1 MAMTADS
8 TSSHVTPRGSGF
20 SGNGLSS
27 PQLRRKNSPSQW
39 SEIVRGEPDPGS
51 TAVNHSQSS
60 PSPPPPTTTS
70 LPEPTDSVSPSKAVA
85 SAPSSPPP
93 DISVAAGSSDTD
105 KGNAARPRKPAWNT
119 LSNGVAGVGSVM
131 GAASWPALSEST
143 KPSPKSSSSD
153 SSSSKPLA
161 DGSGPVSSTQVPLIP
176 HLPQKVSNSNANR
189 TMPARQRLKRSGGGV
204 SNAGSGPTQ
213 TRPTQPPPPPPPPPF
228 PVFPMPP
235 NSFGNLVT
243 AMPDPSP
250 REPLYRSS
258 NWDTR
263 PVGGFVSQSHPMN
276 DQRNSS
282 RRGNYGQRGDG
293 NYNNNFGGRHDQD
306 RGNYSNARDAHA
318 QPQRGPPRGF
328 VRPPPPNAAAFAPPP
343 PMRPFPN
350 PIGFPEFI
358 YISPMPV
365 EAAAMRG
372 VTGMPPFI
380 PPAPVVM
387 PVPEPS
393 LAAML
398 IHQIDYYFSDA
409 NLVKDEF
416 LKSNM
421 DDQGWVPIT
430 LIASFPRVK
439 SLTNNIQLIL
449 DSLRTSTVVEV
460 QDDKVR
466 RRNEWM
472 KWIATPG
479 RVSTESGLSSPVG
492 SSVDVLAPSFQN
504 ITVEEG
510 DIDQRSLAGNTN
522 SHSEDAPGIHSSERE
537 ATDESNQN

>member
-8 TSSHVTPRGSGF
+8 TSNHVTPRGSGF
-20 SGNGLSS
+20 SGDGLSS

-39 SEIVRGEPDPGS
+39 SEVVRGEHDPAS

-60 PSPPPPTTTS
+60 PSPPPTATS
-70 LPEPTDSVSPSKAVA
+70 LPEPTGGVSPSKAVA

-93 DISVAAGSSDTD
+93 DNPIAAGSSDAD
-105 KGNAARPRKPAWNT
+105 KGNAARPKKLAWNKP
-119 LSNGVAGVGSVM
+119 SNGVVEVGPVM

-143 KPSPKSSSSD
+143 KPSPKSSSAD
-153 SSSSKPLA
+153 SSSSKSVA
-161 DGSGPVSSTQVPLIP
+161 DGSVSGTQVPLIP
-176 HLPQKVSNSNANR
+176 HLPQKVSNANANPNSNANR

-235 NSFGNLVT
+235 NSFANLVT

-250 REPLYRSS
+250 REPLYRGS
-258 NWDTR
+258 NWDAR

-306 RGNYSNARDAHA
+306 RGNYSNARDAHV

-328 VRPPPPNAAAFAPPP
+328 VRPAPPNAAAFAPPQ

-350 PIGFPEFI
+350 PMGFPEFI
-358 YISPMPV
+358 YIPPMPV
-365 EAAAMRG
+365 EAAALRG

-380 PPAPVVM
+380 PPAPVLM

-430 LIASFPRVK
+430 LIASFPRVSFYSQISYFLITCSQL
-439 SLTNNIQLIL
+439 SL
-449 DSLRTSTVVEV
+449 
-460 QDDKVR
+460 
-466 RRNEWM
+466 
-472 KWIATPG
+472 
-479 RVSTESGLSSPVG
+479 
-492 SSVDVLAPSFQN
+492 
-504 ITVEEG
+504 
-510 DIDQRSLAGNTN
+510 
-522 SHSEDAPGIHSSERE
+522 
-537 ATDESNQN
+537 